1 MVWQSRCY
9 RCNRPLA
16 IQRMPL
22 RLQSVRSLQSNPIQ
36 SKMLLIEIRKFLI
49 ELKSNPIELQKKK
62 KKKKKKNDYRNVQRR
77 WWKVPLS
84 WRPWRPWRPWR
95 LTQVP
100 AEVANQDRVDPEFPV
115 PAKRRWPRRLVSVA
129 WPTTGSRRCCCCCCC
144 LRCHRPCCCC
154 CLFGSAPR
162 LLGSWSRSAAAGLKL
177 ARRKE
182 SNDCYLLY
190 RTSCVSTN
198 GCKYKWRIFHSISL
212 V

>member
-36 SKMLLIEIRKFLI
+36 NVIDWDKKVPHRVEIQPNRI
-49 ELKSNPIELQKKK
+49 A
-62 KKKKKKNDYRNVQRR
+62 KKNDYRNVQRR

-84 WRPWRPWRPWR
+84 WRPWRPWR

-154 CLFGSAPR
+154 CCCLFGSAPR